1 MDADINKYYTRL
13 FRELWEKDIKSRGPL
28 ERLWVTVG
36 RILDSLIREFNRG
49 QITLQ
54 VMGLAYTTLLSLVP
68 LLAVSFSVLK
78 AFGVYNELEPIMA
91 EFLAPLG
98 EQGQEVQRR
107 ILDFVNNLQV
117 GVLGSVGLAMLFYTV
132 ISLIQKVEQ
141 TFNSIWHVSDGRSL
155 ARRFSDYL
163 SVILIG
169 PVLMFSALGLAQTAI
184 DNPLAQRLLDL
195 EPFGTIV
202 LALSQLVPYVLISC
216 AFAFLYGFLPNT
228 RVRVVPALIGGF
240 VAGLLWYTIGQLF
253 AGFVASSSRYSA
265 IYTGFAGAVLFVIW
279 LYTSWLIIVLGG
291 QITAYVQNPRLMD
304 PRLKKAFLS
313 NRQWEKLA
321 LEIMTLIASVYYD
334 DDNRKKFWTLKKL
347 QSRYHPLPANAIA
360 RIVADLEASKLI
372 VATKGETP
380 GFLPAIASEKIAVQS
395 VLAAVRGESKNR
407 AVMDLPA
414 VGQVVSQMDAAIAQ
428 TLGEMTVK
436 DLIEKNKTHTAQN

>member
-1 MDADINKYYTRL
+1 MDAVIHKYYTWL
-13 FRELWEKDIKSRGPL
+13 FQELWEKDIESRSLL
-28 ERLWVTVG
+28 ERLGITVG
-36 RILDSLIREFNRG
+36 RIMDSLVREFNRG

-98 EQGQEVQRR
+98 QQGQEVQHR

-141 TFNSIWHVSDGRSL
+141 TFNGIWHVSNGRSL

-184 DNPLAQRLLDL
+184 DNPFAQRLLAL
-195 EPFGTIV
+195 EPFGTII
-202 LALSQLVPYVLISC
+202 LGFSQLVPYILISC

-228 RVRVVPALIGGF
+228 RVRIFPALIGGF

-253 AGFVASSSRYSA
+253 AGFVATSSRYSA

-279 LYTSWLIIVLGG
+279 LYTSWFIVVLGG

-321 LEIMTLIASVYYD
+321 LEIMALIASAYYD
-334 DDNRKKFWTLKKL
+334 NKKNFWTLKKL

-360 RIVADLEASKLI
+360 RIVTDLEVSKLI
-372 VATKGETP
+372 VATQGEKP
-380 GFLPAIASEKIAVQS
+380 GLLPAMASENITIQS
-395 VLAAVRGESKNR
+395 VLAAVRGENKNI
-407 AVMDLPA
+407 AAMDLPA
-414 VGQVVSQMDAAIAQ
+414 VVEVVTQMDAAVAR

-436 DLIEKNKTHTAQN
+436 DLIQKNKTSTPQN

>member
-1 MDADINKYYTRL
+1 MDTSINKYYARL

-28 ERLWVTVG
+28 ERLWVTIG
-36 RILDSLIREFNRG
+36 RIIDSLIREFNRG

-78 AFGVYNELEPIMA
+78 AFGVYNELEPIME

-98 EQGQEVQRR
+98 QQGQEVQRR

-184 DNPLAQRLLDL
+184 DNPLAQRLLAL
-195 EPFGTIV
+195 EPFGTI
-202 LALSQLVPYVLISC
+202 LLTLSQLGPYLLISC

-240 VAGLLWYTIGQLF
+240 VAGLLWYTIGQFF
-253 AGFVASSSRYSA
+253 ADFVTTSSRYSA

-279 LYTSWLIIVLGG
+279 LYTSWLIVVMGG

-313 NRQWEKLA
+313 NRQWERLA
-321 LEIMTLIASVYYD
+321 LEIITLIASAYY
-334 DDNRKKFWTLKKL
+334 NNEKFWTLNKL
-347 QSRYHPLPANAIA
+347 QARYHPLPANAIA
-360 RIVADLEASKLI
+360 KIVADLEASKLV
-372 VATKGETP
+372 VATKDEAA
-380 GFLPAIASEKIAVQS
+380 GFLPAMASEKIAIQS
-395 VLAAVRGESKNR
+395 VLAAVRGESKNIV
-407 AVMDLPA
+407 AIDLPA
-414 VGQVVSQMDAAIAQ
+414 VGEIVAQMDAAVAQ

-436 DLIEKNKTHTAQN
+436 DLIQENKTHVSQN

>member
-1 MDADINKYYTRL
+1 MDVVINKYYARL
-13 FRELWEKDIKSRGPL
+13 YRELWEKDIRSRSPL
-28 ERLWVTVG
+28 ERLWITIG
-36 RILDSLIREFNRG
+36 RIMDSLIREFNQG

-78 AFGVYNELEPIMA
+78 AFGVYNELEPIME

-98 EQGQEVQRR
+98 QQGQEVQRR

-132 ISLIQKVEQ
+132 ISLIHKVEQ

-184 DNPLAQRLLDL
+184 DNPFAQRLLAI
-195 EPFGTIV
+195 EPVGSIL
-202 LALSQLVPYVLISC
+202 LALSQLGPYLLISC

-240 VAGLLWYTIGQLF
+240 VAGLLWYTIGQFF
-253 AGFVASSSRYSA
+253 AGFVATSSRYSA

-321 LEIMTLIASVYYD
+321 LEIIILIASAYYD
-334 DDNRKKFWTLKKL
+334 NQQFWTLRRL
-347 QSRYHPLPANAIA
+347 QARYHPLPANAIA

-372 VATKGETP
+372 VATKNETP
-380 GFLPAIASEKIAVQS
+380 GFLPAKASEQMTIQS
-395 VLAAVRGESKNR
+395 VLVAVRGESKNM
-407 AVMDLPA
+407 AAIDLPA
-414 VGQVVSQMDAAIAQ
+414 VGDVVAQMDAAVAQ
-428 TLGEMTVK
+428 VLSEMTVK
-436 DLIEKNKTHTAQN
+436 DLVQENKMHASQN